1 MHKTLGFFALS
12 ATITLGISNPDAS
25 IFALDSCANSQGSEI
40 PFLSNDT
47 AQRLLNY
54 RMRSSTITALRTVD
68 RGIVEL
74 LDRYGGMQPSL
85 FGISSD
91 DQDSRS
97 SLIIL
102 QGLDPVIGRFFGYTD
117 IVKLPL
123 IFLISLES
131 SIQNEYKQ
139 GLVHCDS
146 RAAFLHDIPLN
157 WNIDGASEDD
167 AGTADGHCLKYFDS
181 DERKPENVQVV
192 ENGYRLLARAV
203 LTELT
208 CD

>member
-1 MHKTLGFFALS
+1 MIFCRSLSTNMHKTLGFFALS

-54 RMRSSTITALRTVD
+54 RMRSSTITGLGAVD

-91 DQDSRS
+91 QDSRS

-102 QGLDPVIGRFFGYTD
+102 QGLDPVIGRFFFWIY
-117 IVKLPL
+117 
-123 IFLISLES
+123 
-131 SIQNEYKQ
+131 
-139 GLVHCDS
+139 
-146 RAAFLHDIPLN
+146 
-157 WNIDGASEDD
+157 
-167 AGTADGHCLKYFDS
+167 
-181 DERKPENVQVV
+181 
-192 ENGYRLLARAV
+192 
-203 LTELT
+203 
-208 CD
+208 